1 MKQLIDILRK
11 NFLSGIIVFIPMIV
25 VFWIGRSFLGFL
37 WDFIEIIPEELR
49 PTNGFIS
56 FVLVLGIGIVLA
68 ILISLL
74 GLVSKLYFGRIT
86 LEFIGEQLQRIPV
99 VGTIYSSLDQLL
111 KTLATGGG
119 KQFSRVVYIEYPR
132 PGVWAVAFVTGPVV
146 SKTLPDGFLNV
157 FIPTV
162 PNPTSGFHLIVRE
175 TEVKETHMKV
185 EEAFKLILSLGI
197 AQPTWKS

>member
-1 MKQLIDILRK
+1 MKIVEILRK
-11 NFLSGIIVFIPMIV
+11 NFLTGVIVFIPMV
-25 VFWIGRSFLGFL
+25 VLFWIGRSFIGFL
-37 WDFIEIIPEELR
+37 WDFIDLVPHQLRPESEIITGL
-49 PTNGFIS
+49 F
-56 FVLVLGIGIVLA
+56 VLGITLAFSIGIA
-68 ILISLL
+68 LL
-74 GLVSKLYFGRIT
+74 GLFSKFYLGKKF
-86 LEFIGEQLQRIPV
+86 LEFFGEQVQRIPV

-132 PGVWAVAFVTGPVV
+132 AGVWAVAFVTGPAV
-146 SKTLPDGFLNV
+146 SKTLPEGYLNV

-162 PNPTSGFHLIVRE
+162 PNPTSGFHLIVKE

>member
-1 MKQLIDILRK
+1 
-11 NFLSGIIVFIPMIV
+11 MIV
-25 VFWIGRSFLGFL
+25 LFWMGRSFFSFL
-37 WDFIEIIPEELR
+37 WDFIDIVPNDLR
-49 PTNGFIS
+49 PEAHFGDFAAGLIN
-56 FVLVLGIGIVLA
+56 FVLVVGIALTLS

-74 GLVSKLYFGRIT
+74 GLFSKLYFGKKA
-86 LEFIGEQLQRIPV
+86 LELFGEQVQRIPV

-119 KQFSRVVYIEYPR
+119 KQFSRVVYVEYPR
-132 PGVWAVAFVTGPVV
+132 VGVWAVAFVTGPVV
-146 SKTLPDGFLNV
+146 SKTLPEGFLNV

-162 PNPTSGFHLIVRE
+162 PNPTSGFHLIVKE
-175 TEVKETHMKV
+175 SEVKETHMKV